1 VPLRGLARPPLSR
14 VPARVPPEDML
25 ERGVYEL
32 QRAEARLPH
41 VSRGY
46 FVMRWK
52 SHQLP
57 PAGHEREALVQQMLD
72 AGLIEEIE
80 VTDPEGRQ
88 VIALRSRERNGN
100 IALPG

>member
-1 VPLRGLARPPLSR
+1 MTRLPTAT
-14 VPARVPPEDML
+14 VPPPSLL
-25 ERGVYEL
+25 ERGLLEL

-57 PAGHEREALVQQMLD
+57 PAGHEREALVQQLID
-72 AGLIEEIE
+72 AGMVEEFE
-80 VTDPEGRQ
+80 VTDAEGR
-88 VIALRSRERNGN
+88 VVTAIRRRDGDGDVALRG
-100 IALPG
+100 

>member
-1 VPLRGLARPPLSR
+1 MQADLS
-14 VPARVPPEDML
+14 VL
-25 ERGVYEL
+25 N
-32 QRAEARLPH
+32 QEARLPH

-72 AGLIEEIE
+72 AGLI
-80 VTDPEGRQ
+80 D
-88 VIALRSRERNGN
+88 NG
-100 IALPG
+100 